1 MFVLVQGFQ
10 GFGAQGFGIGILGF
24 RVLGFLFPVPL
35 TYMSDSQNFQTVGHV
50 FGGHDFCADLGNA
63 VKR

>member
-24 RVLGFLFPVPL
+24 RVLGFRFPVPL
-35 TYMSDSQNFQTVGHV
+35 TYMWVIPLWVS
-50 FGGHDFCADLGNA
+50 
-63 VKR
+63 